1 MKIKKNKNYKIRVE
15 IYKIHNLIILYQYLN
30 QYLEHRKD
38 VSNNQINKNL
48 QYQKQKIK
56 TNLFYIIKT
65 INNIINI

>member
-1 MKIKKNKNYKIRVE
+1 MKIKKNKKYKIRVE

-38 VSNNQINKNL
+38 VFNNQNNKNL

-56 TNLFYIIKT
+56 TNLFYIIKM